1 MTVGRKQEILFTG
14 TTKMYILHGA
24 PVRRLARSEHKIL
37 SFSMS
42 HQIVC
47 IALLATMPLA
57 SRAMSF
63 ARPPPSTTPAP
74 GGVAVSYFAYGA
86 NMATKK
92 VLEGRRRITPLCRG
106 QPAVAD
112 GYRLAFTLPGISP
125 SEPAFASLE
134 LADDASSQCH
144 GVVYSLSP
152 FDWLRLCAS
161 EGVPFGYQVIELP
174 VRLYDGR
181 YCNVFSLQAARMQ
194 SLPGVK
200 TASLRP
206 SER

>member
-1 MTVGRKQEILFTG
+1 
-14 TTKMYILHGA
+14 MYILHGA

-144 GVVYSLSP
+144 GMRRESSVWSLYSQLHLES
-152 FDWLRLCAS
+152 LCILL
-161 EGVPFGYQVIELP
+161 ETLHECFWRQ
-174 VRLYDGR
+174 
-181 YCNVFSLQAARMQ
+181 
-194 SLPGVK
+194 
-200 TASLRP
+200 
-206 SER
+206 